1 MNHDE
6 ELHFYSVIIGAF
18 VACAAL
24 AVGLALAMGW
34 IR

>member
-1 MNHDE
+1 MNQHE
-6 ELHFYSVIIGAF
+6 EFHFYSVIIGAF

-24 AVGLALAMGW
+24 AAGLALAMGW